1 MDNKFY
7 NIIIKFAN
15 VDKKEIVDKTLIHKM
30 CIKGHFFNP
39 SFTAIIFN
47 QLGPLGGPA
56 NF

>member
-1 MDNKFY
+1 MWMRGK
-7 NIIIKFAN
+7 
-15 VDKKEIVDKTLIHKM
+15 VGDKTLIHKM
-30 CIKGHFFNP
+30 WIKRHFFNP